1 MLRKF
6 WRRSIWHPDS
16 LPPEEWKYRW
26 LKRIWLPAYD
36 LLAIGAGIWAAAF
49 GSPVLHRLLGENA
62 FAMDALGIAFAIIA
76 TVCLAGVSFP
86 GLYRLEIAGKA
97 ALVGLLGAYAGAVVL
112 FNANGDI
119 TSWFV
124 AFVILM
130 TLPLPLFRLN
140 LLGEEIKERRNEE

>member
-1 MLRKF
+1 
-6 WRRSIWHPDS
+6 
-16 LPPEEWKYRW
+16 
-26 LKRIWLPAYD
+26 
-36 LLAIGAGIWAAAF
+36 
-49 GSPVLHRLLGENA
+49 VLHRLLGENA